1 MTGTSIRATAF
12 FPFLS
17 WLPMLDR
24 ETIRADL
31 IAGVVAGV
39 LILPQA
45 IALATLA
52 GMPPEYGFYTAI
64 FPVIIASLYGSSWHT
79 LSGPNTAM
87 CIMIG
92 SVLGFYAGLGTE
104 DYITYAITL
113 SFMVG
118 AIQLVFGILRLGIIF
133 SYFSHAAMV
142 AIITGVGMII
152 IVQQVGN
159 FMGQVM
165 NIPEPI
171 EDTFFQI
178 FYILPH
184 ANWYAVLVGS
194 VTVVSGL
201 LVKRYLKGWPHL
213 IICVIAGMLAA
224 KGLEL
229 FLGPATVGIYKLGTM
244 SLSPLPFS
252 APLVILTMAI
262 ANSVHILVVFYH
274 ELSSATSSGRQ
285 EAMRESLRINLQPI
299 FFTSLTTIIGLL
311 TLNFSEVPPY
321 RDLGNFVAAG
331 IGVAFILSIT
341 FLPALMSLLPA
352 RVRRIQAES
361 TAMGRFGDFV
371 VHHRYWLLW
380 SMAGVVIVLV
390 AFIPGNRINDV
401 YVHYFDES
409 VAFRQDT
416 DLLDKH
422 LGGLYRIDYSLD
434 SGESGGVNEPAFLYK
449 VEAFTEWL
457 RRQPEVTHVDTVT
470 DIFKRLN
477 KNLHGNDPAWYRLPD
492 ARDLAA
498 QYFLLY
504 EMSLPYGLDL
514 NSRINVDKS
523 STRVTVAT
531 LVLSTREVL
540 ALERRARAWL
550 RDNAPA
556 LSTEGTGPTMMFAHI
571 GARNIRAMLVATTLA
586 LILISLMLILALR
599 SIRIGL
605 ISIIPNLI
613 PAGMAFGLWG
623 IFVGEIGLALSVVT
637 TMTLGIVVDDTV
649 HFLSKY
655 LRARREQGVSPEDAT
670 RYAFSHVGIALII
683 TSLVLVAGF
692 LIISLSSFYPNSG
705 MGLLTAMVL
714 LLALLADF
722 LFLPPLLMKID
733 RSRGSQRNDTFFPN
747 RKIRACIIRGF
758 LK

>member
-1 MTGTSIRATAF
+1 
-12 FPFLS
+12 
-17 WLPMLDR
+17 MLDR